1 MRYMARRIGG
11 DWITRDLTLT
21 DVEFTLNL
29 SGPTTINANLAPETN
44 AFLWEDR
51 LRVGEDWATMIYAID
66 EYSGDPLGHGIV
78 LPPTQYDDLARLT
91 CAGVSTYPHGY
102 IYTGSRLWGPQA
114 ATKAVKDKH
123 GNVKTPAKPEI
134 PRPDPIKIVRDHW
147 EWIQDQHA
155 SELGVSI
162 TGDLDTGQRANG
174 DPVVAIG
181 NYAEPY
187 RLRKWDA
194 PDLGNEIDT
203 LAQVTPFD
211 YVEKVAWANAA
222 KTEVEHTIKIGYPRL
237 GRKRDDLRFALG
249 ENIAAVP
256 AVATVEAGA
265 NMLIG
270 LGKGEAGPSM
280 VYEEMPW
287 DDGRLRRHRVLTDK
301 TASKEVL
308 KRRMAIYR
316 EALNQR
322 YDVTSLAVVD
332 HPNARLSSIQLGD
345 DIRVQAEHPEY
356 GPLDLYVRVLS
367 ITRGESD
374 EAAVLTTSASV
385 FFIYKPTEELS

>member
-1 MRYMARRIGG
+1 MARRIGG

-21 DVEFTLNL
+21 DVELTLNL
-29 SGPTTINANLAPETN
+29 SGPTTLNANLAPETN
-44 AFLWEDR
+44 AYLWEDR
-51 LRVGEDWATMIYAID
+51 LRVGEDWATMIYACS
-66 EYSGDPLGHGIV
+66 EETGDILGHGIV
-78 LPPTQYDDLARLT
+78 LPPTQYDDLARVT
-91 CAGVSTYPHGY
+91 CAGVSTYPTGY

-114 ATKAVKDKH
+114 ATKAVKDKD
-123 GNVKTPAKPEI
+123 GKVRTPAKPEI
-134 PRPDPIKIVRDHW
+134 PRPDPISIVYDHW
-147 EWIQDQHA
+147 DWIQDQQA
-155 SELGVSI
+155 S
-162 TGDLDTGQRANG
+162 DLDVVLVGDSDTTQGTGKSR
-174 DPVVAIG
+174 VLIG

-187 RLRKWDA
+187 RLRKWDT
-194 PDLGNEIDT
+194 PDLGEEIDG
-203 LAQVTPFD
+203 LAQITPFD
-211 YVEKVAWANAA
+211 YAEECVWANAA
-222 KTEVEHTIKIGYPRL
+222 QTEVDHRVRIGYPRL
-237 GRKRDDLRFALG
+237 GRRRDDLRFALG
-249 ENIAAVP
+249 ENIAMVP

-270 LGKGEAGPSM
+270 LGKGEPGPSM

-301 TASKEVL
+301 TASSEKL

-316 EALNQR
+316 EALSQR
-322 YDVTSLAVVD
+322 YDVTSLAVID
-332 HPNARLSSIQLGD
+332 HPNAPLSSIQLGD

-385 FFIYKPTEELS
+385 FFIYRPTEELS